1 MTLNLRGFDQ
11 KTFQTQSGT
20 GHRRPLP
27 SSTKDSQ
34 KYCQSSETSIL
45 ELVSGAVARPVTV
58 SNFHTPSGFPKR
70 HVATRVTLHSGR
82 NSQLRSP
89 QGTAPALATLPDNLA
104 RSPPNTPPSPSLP
117 QPPGHRAAQ
126 NNRTHQHFHLRPR
139 ASSDTAAAAV
149 GPLRGTDRVLKSHRG
164 WQPPPAPPPPSSPA
178 IRAQTETDLDESATR
193 GVADGAVLSL
203 SFSQTH

>member
-1 MTLNLRGFDQ
+1 MNLSGFDQ
-11 KTFQTQSGT
+11 KMFQTRSVT

-82 NSQLRSP
+82 NSRLRSP

-104 RSPPNTPPSPSLP
+104 RSPPNTPLPASPSLQGTA
-117 QPPGHRAAQ
+117 QPKITGHISTFICVPEQ
-126 NNRTHQHFHLRPR
+126 
-139 ASSDTAAAAV
+139 
-149 GPLRGTDRVLKSHRG
+149 
-164 WQPPPAPPPPSSPA
+164 
-178 IRAQTETDLDESATR
+178 AQTLQRQLLDHSEAQIE
-193 GVADGAVLSL
+193 
-203 SFSQTH
+203 F

>member
-1 MTLNLRGFDQ
+1 M
-11 KTFQTQSGT
+11 FQTQSVT
-20 GHRRPLP
+20 GHRQPLP

-70 HVATRVTLHSGR
+70 HVATTVTLHSGR
-82 NSQLRSP
+82 NSRLRSP
-89 QGTAPALATLPDNLA
+89 QGTAPALATLPGNLT
-104 RSPPNTPPSPSLP
+104 RSPPNIPPPPPPPS
-117 QPPGHRAAQ
+117 QPRGHRAAQ

-164 WQPPPAPPPPSSPA
+164 WQPPPTPSPPPSPA
-178 IRAQTETDLDESATR
+178 IRARTEPDLDESATR

-203 SFSQTH
+203 SFSQTR